1 MRQLTVALLTI
12 GATNLANAH
21 VLGGDHGLTEA
32 LWHQLI
38 GSHHLL
44 FTGGLLAG
52 TVALI
57 IIGRWI
63 SKRRS

>member
-12 GATNLANAH
+12 GMTELANAH

-38 GSHHLL
+38 GNHHLL

-52 TVALI
+52 SLALI

-63 SKRRS
+63 SKRCS